1 MEKSTFS
8 KSANEALRQAQADNE
23 NEDFESEQRKPV
35 VEMLK
40 RSIPGFTEWG
50 NAVLTAE
57 LPADAVE
64 EVKKFP
70 EGIYALPDDLQDS
83 WSPNVPGSYSGIY
96 FNNPANGRQFEI
108 QYSIVETDAPGQKF
122 VKPEARKKV
131 KAVSVVNTWSISSF
145 SN

>member
-1 MEKSTFS
+1 MEKPTFS
-8 KSANEALRQAQADNE
+8 KSANEALRQAQAGNE
-23 NEDFESEQRKPV
+23 NEDFESEQRRPV

-50 NAVLTAE
+50 NAVLTTE
-57 LPADAVE
+57 SSADAIE
-64 EVKKFP
+64 ELKKFP
-70 EGIYALPDDLQDS
+70 EGVYVLPDDLQES
-83 WSPNVPGSYSGIY
+83 WSLNASGSRSGIY
-96 FNNPANGRQFEI
+96 FNNPENGRRFEI

-122 VKPEARKKV
+122 IKPEARKKV